1 MIMWFA
7 ENLGVS
13 NVKRCKE
20 QYHLFEKQIPD
31 IHYDI
36 FTFNTIEKSENFNI

>member
-1 MIMWFA
+1 MNFFCEIII
-7 ENLGVS
+7 
-13 NVKRCKE
+13 KE